1 MKKDLLCSVAV
12 VFSLLLICPAPA
24 ENLAAQPAD
33 TIFHRGTI
41 VTVDEKQPEVS
52 ALAVKDGKI
61 IAVGDEKEILAAHQG
76 EGTKMVDLQ
85 GRTLM
90 PGFVEPHLHISLTSI
105 VEGVSLDL
113 SNFTLPYDTIDS
125 LLDKLGAQKEKL
137 PEGAWIMAFGVDPSR
152 TTPLMA
158 ELNAGLLDKVSTTNP
173 IFVVNQSGHIAYVNH
188 KAFEEAGITEDTPD
202 PGNGGVYVRDA
213 DGKLTGVL
221 HEPPSYAAFARKMT
235 LPKPQ
240 QVVES
245 YLQTVRRMSAVGI
258 TTSAEIALGSVIP
271 LEKEYAMVTE
281 LSHRPQFP
289 IRIRGYLYGTSV
301 PKGFDAIK
309 HNDGDDK
316 FRVIGVKFIGD
327 GSTQGLTAALNEP
340 YIYPA
345 GTTNCGKLDWSED
358 DLFAAMKPYFDQ
370 GWQISVHANGDRT
383 INQALNIYD
392 RLLEGNGDP
401 ASRRLRIE
409 HFTVTTEKE
418 VERAAKLGVAPSMT
432 IGHVNFWGEVFHNH
446 LLGED
451 RANRLDP
458 AGSLEKNKVRF
469 SFHSDSPV
477 SPYNPLQYIST
488 GAARLWQKPPQEV
501 LGPDQKIAVDRAIRA
516 VTLDAAY
523 AMFFD
528 DKVGSLE
535 VGKYA
540 DLVELDGNP
549 RSTDPAKIPQIK
561 VMATWIEGQPAYTG
575 GKAAEKAGS

>member
-1 MKKDLLCSVAV
+1 MNGAQAYNRLNMKTFLPSALV
-12 VFSLLLICPAPA
+12 VVSSLLLLSPAAA
-24 ENLAAQPAD
+24 ENSAAQPAD
-33 TIFHRGTI
+33 TIFHGGTI
-41 VTVDEKQPEVS
+41 VTVNEKQPEVS

-90 PGFVEPHLHISLTSI
+90 PGFVEPHVHISLTSM

-125 LLDKLGAQKEKL
+125 LLDKLRAQKEKL
-137 PEGAWIMAFGVDPSR
+137 PEGAWIIAFGVDPAR

-158 ELNAGLLDKVSTTNP
+158 ELNADLLDKVSTTNP
-173 IFVVNQSGHIAYVNH
+173 
-188 KAFEEAGITEDTPD
+188 
-202 PGNGGVYVRDA
+202 
-213 DGKLTGVL
+213 
-221 HEPPSYAAFARKMT
+221 T
-235 LPKPQ
+235 LPKPE

-245 YLQTVRRMSAVGI
+245 YLQTVGRMSAVGI

-271 LEKEYAMVTE
+271 LEKEYPMVTE
-281 LSHRPQFP
+281 LSHRPDFP

-301 PKGFDAIK
+301 PKGYDAIK
-309 HNDGDDK
+309 HNDGDDR
-316 FRVIGVKFIGD
+316 FRVIGVKYIGD

-340 YIYPA
+340 YIYPK
-345 GTTNCGKLDWSED
+345 GTTNCGKLDWNED

-392 RLLEGNGDP
+392 RLLEGIDDP

-446 LLGED
+446 ILGED
-451 RANRLDP
+451 RAKRLDP
-458 AGSLEKNKVRF
+458 AGSLEKNEVRF

-488 GAARLWQKPPQEV
+488 GASRLWQKPPQEV
-501 LGPDQKIAVDRAIRA
+501 LGPEQKIAVDRAIRA

-540 DLVELDGNP
+540 DLVELDANP

-561 VMATWIEGQPAYTG
+561 VMATWVEGKPAYTG
-575 GKAAEKAGS
+575 GKAAEKSGS

>member
-1 MKKDLLCSVAV
+1 MRKFLLSSLSLCSFFVAASV
-12 VFSLLLICPAPA
+12 Q
-24 ENLAAQPAD
+24 AADPTGVPAD
-33 TIFHRGTI
+33 TIFHGGTI
-41 VTVDEKQPEVS
+41 VTVNEKEPEVS

-61 IAVGDEKEILAAHQG
+61 IAVGSEKILAAHKG
-76 EGTKMVDLQ
+76 EGTKLVDLE

-90 PGFVEPHLHISLTSI
+90 PGFVEPHVHISLTSI

-125 LLDKLGAQKEKL
+125 LLDKLRAQKEKL
-137 PEGAWIMAFGVDPSR
+137 PEGAWIIAFGVDPSR

-158 ELNAGLLDKVSTTNP
+158 ELNADLLDQVSTTNP
-173 IFVVNQSGHIAYVNH
+173 IFVVNQSGHIAYVNN
-188 KAFEEAGITEDTPD
+188 KAFEEAGITDKTPD

-213 DGKLTGVL
+213 NGKLTGVL
-221 HEPPSYAAFARKMT
+221 HEPPAYAAFASKMT
-235 LPKPQ
+235 LPKPE

-245 YLQTVRRMSAVGI
+245 YMQTVQRMSAVGI

-271 LEKEYAMVTE
+271 LEKEYPMVTE
-281 LSHRPQFP
+281 LSHRPDFP
-289 IRIRGYLYGTSV
+289 LRVRGYLYGTSI
-301 PKGFDAIK
+301 PQGYDAIK
-309 HNDGDDK
+309 HNDGDDR

-327 GSTQGLTAALNEP
+327 GSTQGLTAAVSEP
-340 YIYPA
+340 YIYPK
-345 GTTNCGKLDWSED
+345 GTTNCGTLDWKED

-392 RLLEGNGDP
+392 RLLEGNDDP

-418 VERAAKLGVAPSMT
+418 VERAAKLGVTPSMT

-446 LLGED
+446 ILGED

-458 AGSLEKNKVRF
+458 TGSLEKNSVRF

-488 GAARLWQKPPQEV
+488 GASRLWQKPPQEV

-540 DLVELDGNP
+540 DLVELDRNP
-549 RSTDPAKIPQIK
+549 RTTDPEKIPQIK
-561 VMATWIEGQPAYTG
+561 VLATWVEGKPAFTG
-575 GKAAEKAGS
+575 AKAADKSGS